1 MTSSFN
7 EVNSSITAREL
18 PFAGGWIPYQAAA
31 PGVGLLRYAQLRHT
45 TEGVLAQ
52 TVTQPTRQVL
62 QVSSTLVWPVDVI
75 IRAHSWEHITR
86 GFYSSQSTKEHFIVL
101 EKIVDRYQ

>member
-1 MTSSFN
+1 MTTSFN

-31 PGVGLLRYAQLRHT
+31 LGVGLLRYAQLRHT

-62 QVSSTLVWPVDVI
+62 QVSSTLVWPADVI
-75 IRAHSWEHITR
+75 IRAHSWKHITQV
-86 GFYSSQSTKEHFIVL
+86 FSWSQSTKEHFIVL
-101 EKIVDRYQ
+101 EMIVDRYQ

>member
-7 EVNSSITAREL
+7 EVNSSVTACEL

-31 PGVGLLRYAQLRHT
+31 PGVGLLRHAQLRHT

-52 TVTQPTRQVL
+52 TVAQPTRQVL
-62 QVSSTLVWPVDVI
+62 QVSSTLAWQGPHYTVQYFPGPKAQRSI
-75 IRAHSWEHITR
+75 LLCS
-86 GFYSSQSTKEHFIVL
+86 K
-101 EKIVDRYQ
+101 

>member
-7 EVNSSITAREL
+7 EVNSSITACEL

-45 TEGVLAQ
+45 TESVLAQ

-75 IRAHSWEHITR
+75 IRAHSWEHITQV
-86 GFYSSQSTKEHFIVL
+86 FSWSQSTKERFIVI
-101 EKIVDRYQ
+101 EMIADRYQ